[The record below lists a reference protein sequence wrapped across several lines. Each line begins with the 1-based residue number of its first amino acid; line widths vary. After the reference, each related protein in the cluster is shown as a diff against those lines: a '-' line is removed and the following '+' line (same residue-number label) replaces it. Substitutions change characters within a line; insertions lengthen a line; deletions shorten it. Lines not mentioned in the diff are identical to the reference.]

1 MNLWAASAVISCEGL
16 RPLLIA
22 DSSVKPAPRNILW
35 DRVWSLPRAVALPI
49 TFMERVLEDKILLAH
64 GSGGKLAHELV
75 EKSFVKALA
84 NPFLAKLDDS
94 AVIDLS
100 GRLAFTTDSYV
111 VSPIFF
117 PGGDIG
123 KLAVCGTVND
133 LAMSGAKPLYLSL
146 SFIIEEGLPRAELDQ
161 IVDSTRKAAQEA
173 EVEIVTGDTKVVHRG
188 SADKLFIN
196 TAGVGI
202 IAEGVNIS
210 GSNARPGD
218 RVILSGTIGD
228 HGIAVL
234 SQREGLSFSTRLES
248 DCAPLGNLVAEMLA
262 ASPNIH
268 CLRDPTRGGLA
279 TSLNELAKQSKVGIR
294 IEEEKI
300 PVREEVLA
308 ACEMLGFDPLYVAN
322 EGKLVAIVPTE
333 DADRVLGAMRR
344 NRYGKSA
351 AIIGE
356 VRGEQPGR
364 VVMKTVLGASRIVD
378 MLVGDLL
385 PRIC

>member
-1 MNLWAASAVISCEGL
+1 M
-16 RPLLIA
+16 
-22 DSSVKPAPRNILW
+22 
-35 DRVWSLPRAVALPI
+35 
-49 TFMERVLEDKILLAH
+49 EDKILLAH

-94 AVIDLS
+94 AVFDLS

-146 SFIIEEGLPRAELDQ
+146 SFIIEEGLPLSELER
-161 IVDSTRKAAQEA
+161 IVDSVQRAAGEA
-173 EVEIVTGDTKVVHRG
+173 GVEIITGDTKVVHKG
-188 SADKLFIN
+188 SADRLFIN
-196 TAGVGI
+196 TAGVGVI
-202 IAEGVNIS
+202 PEGVDIS
-210 GSNARPGD
+210 GNKAKPGD
-218 RVILSGTIGD
+218 KVILSGTIGD
-228 HGIAVL
+228 HGIAVI
-234 SQREGLSFSTRLES
+234 SQREGLSFSTKLES
-248 DCAPLGNLVAEMLA
+248 DCAPLGDLVAEMLN
-262 ASPNIH
+262 ASSNIH

-279 TSLNELAKQSKVGIR
+279 TSLNELAKQSKVSIR

-300 PVREEVLA
+300 SVREEVLA

-322 EGKLVAIVPTE
+322 EGKLVAIVQVE
-333 DADRVLGAMRR
+333 DADKVLKAMRG
-344 NRYGKSA
+344 NKYGKDA

-356 VRGEQPGR
+356 VGAEHAGR
-364 VVMKTVLGASRIVD
+364 VVMKTILSASRIVD

>member
-1 MNLWAASAVISCEGL
+1 
-16 RPLLIA
+16 
-22 DSSVKPAPRNILW
+22 
-35 DRVWSLPRAVALPI
+35 
-49 TFMERVLEDKILLAH
+49 MEEVLKDKILLAH

-75 EKSFVKALA
+75 EKSFVKAFS
-84 NPFLAKLDDS
+84 NPFLTKLDDS
-94 AVIDLS
+94 AVIDFS

-146 SFIIEEGLPRAELDQ
+146 SFIIEEGLSQDELNQ
-161 IVDSTRKAAQEA
+161 IVGSVQKAAQEA
-173 EVEIVTGDTKVVHRG
+173 GVEIVTGDTKVVHRG

-202 IAEGVNIS
+202 IPQGVDIS
-210 GSNARPGD
+210 GDKARPGD
-218 RVILSGTIGD
+218 KVILSGTIGD

-234 SQREGLSFSTRLES
+234 SQREGLSFSTQLES
-248 DCAPLGNLVAEMLA
+248 DCAPLGGLVAEMLN

-279 TSLNELAKQSKVGIR
+279 TSLNELAKQSKVSIR

-322 EGKLVAIVPTE
+322 EGKLVAIVPDE
-333 DADRVLGAMRR
+333 DADKVLKAMRE
-344 NRYGKSA
+344 NRYGKGA

-356 VRGEQPGR
+356 VKAEHPGR
-364 VVMKTVLGASRIVD
+364 VVMKTCLGASRIVD

>member
-1 MNLWAASAVISCEGL
+1 
-16 RPLLIA
+16 
-22 DSSVKPAPRNILW
+22 
-35 DRVWSLPRAVALPI
+35 
-49 TFMERVLEDKILLAH
+49 MEKVLKDKILLAH

-75 EKSFVKALA
+75 EKSFLKALA
-84 NPFLAKLDDS
+84 NPLLAKLDDS
-94 AVIDLS
+94 AVFDFS

-123 KLAVCGTVND
+123 KLAVYGTVND

-146 SFIIEEGLPRAELDQ
+146 SFIIEEGLPQVELSQ
-161 IVDSTRKAAQEA
+161 VVDSVQKAAQEA
-173 EVEIVTGDTKVVHRG
+173 GVEIVTGDTKVVHRG

-202 IAEGVNIS
+202 IPEGIDIS

-218 RVILSGTIGD
+218 KVILSGTIGD

-234 SQREGLSFSTRLES
+234 SRREGLSFSTHLES
-248 DCAPLGNLVAEMLA
+248 DCAPLGGLVADMLA

-279 TSLNELAKQSKVGIR
+279 TTLNELAKQSKVSIR
-294 IEEEKI
+294 IEEEKVL
-300 PVREEVLA
+300 VRDEVLA

-322 EGKLVAIVPTE
+322 EGKLVAIVPPE
-333 DADRVLGAMRR
+333 DTDKVLKGMQE
-344 NRYGKSA
+344 NHYGKEA

-356 VRGEQPGR
+356 VRAEHPGR
-364 VVMKTVLGASRIVD
+364 VVMKTCLGSSRIID
-378 MLVGDLL
+378 MLVGDIL

>member
-1 MNLWAASAVISCEGL
+1 L
-16 RPLLIA
+16 
-22 DSSVKPAPRNILW
+22 K
-35 DRVWSLPRAVALPI
+35 
-49 TFMERVLEDKILLAH
+49 DKILLAH

-75 EKSFVKALA
+75 ERIFLKALA
-84 NPFLAKLDDS
+84 NPLLAKLDDS
-94 AVIDLS
+94 AVFDLS

-123 KLAVCGTVND
+123 KLAVYGTVND

-146 SFIIEEGLPRAELDQ
+146 SFIIEEGLPQDELSQ
-161 IVDSTRKAAQEA
+161 VVDSVQKAAQEA

-202 IAEGVNIS
+202 IPKGVDIS

-218 RVILSGTIGD
+218 KVLVSGTIGD

-234 SQREGLSFSTRLES
+234 SQREGLSFSTQLES
-248 DCAPLGNLVAEMLA
+248 DCAPLGGLVAEMLA

-279 TSLNELAKQSKVGIR
+279 TTLNELAKQSKVSIR
-294 IEEEKI
+294 IEEERI

-322 EGKLVAIVPTE
+322 EGKLVAIMTAE
-333 DADRVLGAMRR
+333 DADKVLKAMRG
-344 NRYGKSA
+344 NHYGKEA

-356 VRGEQPGR
+356 VRAEHPGR
-364 VVMKTVLGASRIVD
+364 VVMKTCLGSSRIID

>member
-1 MNLWAASAVISCEGL
+1 MS
-16 RPLLIA
+16 
-22 DSSVKPAPRNILW
+22 
-35 DRVWSLPRAVALPI
+35 
-49 TFMERVLEDKILLAH
+49 DKILLAH

-75 EKSFVKALA
+75 ERSFLQAFS
-84 NPFLAKLDDS
+84 NPLLTRLDDS
-94 AVIDLS
+94 ATFDFS

-111 VSPIFF
+111 VNPIFF

-133 LAMSGAKPLYLSL
+133 LAMAGAIPLYLSL
-146 SFIIEEGLPRAELDQ
+146 SFIIEEGLSQEDLTQ
-161 IVDSTRKAAQEA
+161 IVSSVQKAAKEA
-173 EVEIVTGDTKVVHRG
+173 EVQIITGDTKVVNRE
-188 SADKLFIN
+188 SADRLFIN

-202 IAEGVNIS
+202 VPEGVDIS
-210 GSNARPGD
+210 GHNAKPGD
-218 RVILSGTIGD
+218 KVILSGTIGD

-234 SQREGLSFSTRLES
+234 SQREGLSFSTQLQS
-248 DCAPLGNLVAEMLA
+248 DCAPLGKLVAEMLEI
-262 ASPNIH
+262 SHQIH

-279 TSLNELAKQSKVGIR
+279 TSLNELATQSKVGIK

-300 PVREEVLA
+300 PVREEVSA

-322 EGKLVAIVPTE
+322 EGKLVAIVAHE
-333 DADRVLGAMRR
+333 DAEAVLNKMRQ
-344 NRYGKSA
+344 NIYGKNA

-356 VRGEQPGR
+356 VRQKHPDR
-364 VVMKTVLGASRIVD
+364 VVMRTGLGASRIVD